1 MITNLF
7 LSINALE
14 FLKIVSEREISGS
27 AFAIEGNIIRIREDD
42 PDAPGLI
49 WALTSKG
56 IEPIPNTHSYEME

>member
-1 MITNLF
+1 M
-7 LSINALE
+7 NALE
-14 FLKIVSEREISGS
+14 FLKIVSGS